1 MTNHSKEW
9 IIKKALELII
19 NDEKIKRYYFI
30 PWLFSII
37 FLTILLVYQSI
48 YTYVELFWNKD
59 EALQIILKFFHSEYA
74 LEIIIS
80 AIIFIILYI
89 VIIPLFEWWLIKYI
103 DKKECLVNCDCS
115 ENLSHWLMRFL
126 PLFQYNNMFSEFK
139 FMAVVNW
146 YLFMLR
152 FLWLDYITALNYT
165 FFFLLIFSSI
175 INILFSYSK
184 YFIVLEDKHMFEAI
198 SASSKLA
205 IYNLWTTIKLYLF
218 MFVLNIRII
227 VNFLVFLLFPIGI
240 ISLISIIT
248 WKIFLLITIW
258 ILSIIFLWFILFLW
272 YLNSVLEVFK
282 ISIWYYWYKSAKEKI
297 NSLKGEIITND
308 KQNED

>member
-1 MTNHSKEW
+1 MTDHSKDW

-19 NDEKIKRYYFI
+19 NDDKIKKYYFI

-59 EALQIILKFFHSEYA
+59 KALQVILKFFHSQYA
-74 LEIIIS
+74 FEIIIW
-80 AIIFIILYI
+80 AIIFILLYI
-89 VIIPLFEWWLIKYI
+89 VVIPLFEWWLIKYI
-103 DKKECLVNCDCS
+103 DKKESWNKCDCS

-139 FMAVVNW
+139 FMAVVNG

-152 FLWLDYITALNYT
+152 FLWLEYIWALNYV
-165 FFFLLIFSSI
+165 FFILLIFSSI
-175 INILFSYSK
+175 INILFAYSK
-184 YFIVLEDKHMFEAI
+184 YFIVIENKHMFEAI

-227 VNFLVFLLFPIGI
+227 INFLVFLLFPVWI

-248 WKIFLLITIW
+248 WKIFIAITIW
-258 ILSIIFLWFILFLW
+258 ALSLIFIWFILFLW

-282 ISIWYYWYKSAKEKI
+282 ISIWYYWYKSAKERI
-297 NSLKGEIITND
+297 EAL
-308 KQNED
+308 NEELNNN